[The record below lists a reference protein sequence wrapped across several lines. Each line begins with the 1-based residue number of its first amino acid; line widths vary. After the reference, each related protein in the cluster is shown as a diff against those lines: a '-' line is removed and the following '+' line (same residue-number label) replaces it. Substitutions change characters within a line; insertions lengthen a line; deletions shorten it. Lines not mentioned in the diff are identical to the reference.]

1 MYLAF
6 AWSKKAVH
14 TWMYVLSFCLEQ
26 KSCTILD
33 KGVTIIGVSRLDL
46 NS

>member
-6 AWSKKAVH
+6 VWSKKAVH

-26 KSCTILD
+26 KNCAEIEQGITIVFVL
-33 KGVTIIGVSRLDL
+33 RLDL
-46 NS
+46 IS